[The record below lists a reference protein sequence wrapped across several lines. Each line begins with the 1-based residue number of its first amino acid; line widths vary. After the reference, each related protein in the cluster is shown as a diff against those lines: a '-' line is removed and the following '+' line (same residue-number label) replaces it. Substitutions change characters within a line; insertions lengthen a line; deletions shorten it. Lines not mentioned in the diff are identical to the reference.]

1 MLAAKPDETT
11 TYRVERQRDTD
22 GLTVDHLIVSKANT
36 VAQIVLAGTVLADE
50 GFGLG
55 LETTRL
61 VLVWITGA
69 LTFASLAAYLRSWLL
84 HMSGYEPT
92 GAQR

>member
-1 MLAAKPDETT
+1 MLLIVIAIVLSWLLGNPVRIKP
-11 TYRVERQRDTD
+11 
-22 GLTVDHLIVSKANT
+22 LIVSKANT
-36 VAQIVLAGTVLADE
+36 LAQIVLAGTVLADE